1 MSPAIAQ
8 SHTKKYCQLIPT
20 PTFNQEK
27 QFSSGQW
34 VQLIRPLTCF
44 SSDEALLLCQESQ
57 GKWVTWVPG
66 FGKKRLDISEF
77 V

>member
-1 MSPAIAQ
+1 MTPAIAQ
-8 SHTKKYCQLIPT
+8 RQTENYCQLIPT

-27 QFSSGQW
+27 QFCSGQW
-34 VQLIRPLTCF
+34 VQLIRPLTSFCA
-44 SSDEALLLCQESQ
+44 DEALLLCQESQ

-66 FGKKRLDISEF
+66 FGQKRLDISEF